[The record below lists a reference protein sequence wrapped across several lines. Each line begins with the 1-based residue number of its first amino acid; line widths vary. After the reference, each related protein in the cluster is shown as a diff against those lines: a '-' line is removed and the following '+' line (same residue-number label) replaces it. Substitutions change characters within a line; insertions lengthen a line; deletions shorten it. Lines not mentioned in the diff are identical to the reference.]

1 MKSEDLAIQA
11 EQAIVDRE
19 KELKNAEKSVA
30 ALKQTMFRGSQQL
43 FNLRQE
49 EANLISEISGSQAA
63 SKTMLVRLSAFDTES
78 MRQKELIYN
87 AEFQIQQM
95 ERKVARGLGV
105 RSDEEKRRLNAQIAE
120 LEIVLAEKVE
130 KRKMLTQQSR
140 KLNNEYRAAVR
151 TKKQNEESQKELVAI
166 IAETELEN
174 SSCEQTVKGLV
185 SEKEEVS
192 ERSERALIKT
202 RVRAT
207 TELTHSSF

>member
-1 MKSEDLAIQA
+1 VKSEDLAIQA

>member
-1 MKSEDLAIQA
+1 MTRFTHFAP
-11 EQAIVDRE
+11 
-19 KELKNAEKSVA
+19 
-30 ALKQTMFRGSQQL
+30 
-43 FNLRQE
+43 
-49 EANLISEISGSQAA
+49 
-63 SKTMLVRLSAFDTES
+63 